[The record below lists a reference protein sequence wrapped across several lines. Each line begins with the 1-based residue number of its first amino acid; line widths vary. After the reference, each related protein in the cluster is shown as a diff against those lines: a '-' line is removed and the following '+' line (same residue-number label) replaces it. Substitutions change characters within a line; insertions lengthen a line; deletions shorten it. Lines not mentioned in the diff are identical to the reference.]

1 MSQYYEVDGESVW
14 NPATRASELFLAHVR
29 VYEEWVGV
37 PSGFGPMRNDECPI
51 DVPAFEA
58 FANALLDR
66 HNHTGH
72 AIVDALADGFIAT
85 VLALAARIGLDVRLP
100 ERPATLDG
108 FMAVQVPSSVD
119 PGRAARLRAQVLELQ
134 RAMPR

>member
-29 VYEEWVGV
+29 VHEEWVGV
-37 PSGFGPMRNDECPI
+37 PSGFGPMENDECQI
-51 DVPAFEA
+51 DVPVFEA
-58 FANALLDR
+58 FVTALLDR
-66 HNHTGH
+66 HNRTSH
-72 AIVDALADGFIAT
+72 AIINALSDGFLAT

-100 ERPATLDG
+100 EPPATLDG
-108 FMAVQVPSSVD
+108 FMAVQVPLSTD
-119 PGRAARLRAQVLELQ
+119 PDRPARLRAQVLELQ